1 MHKYFCRIVTP
12 QLARR
17 DELQAFHG
25 PSYVECLAAAN
36 DYAST
41 DEIADDSFIEDLEQ
55 YGIGIVCV
63 CMCYCMHVALYIL
76 HSLTGITI
84 SRQLMTAHCSRV
96 STTTAV

>member
-1 MHKYFCRIVTP
+1 MHEHFCRIVTP

-63 CMCYCMHVALYIL
+63 RVYVHVALYVLHCLTQYL
-76 HSLTGITI
+76 HSL
-84 SRQLMTAHCSRV
+84 
-96 STTTAV
+96 

>member
-1 MHKYFCRIVTP
+1 MHEHFCRIVTP

-25 PSYVECLAAAN
+25 PSYVECLTAAN

-63 CMCYCMHVALYIL
+63 CVCVCACGTVCLALS
-76 HSLTGITI
+76 HTI
-84 SRQLMTAHCSRV
+84 SRQLMTAHCLRG